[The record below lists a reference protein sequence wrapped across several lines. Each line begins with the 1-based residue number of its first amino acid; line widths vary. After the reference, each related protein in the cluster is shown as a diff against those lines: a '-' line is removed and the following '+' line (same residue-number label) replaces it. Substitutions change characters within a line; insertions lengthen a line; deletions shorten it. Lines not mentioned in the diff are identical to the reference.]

1 MEKKKAPLK
10 YLGKETTRLHLRR
23 LYPFLKNEYRI
34 IDKKEIGS
42 KEVFTELFGDIPYDE
57 NHLKVLFLYQK

>member
-1 MEKKKAPLK
+1 MKKKVELK
-10 YLGKETTRLHLRR
+10 NLGKENTRLHLRR

-42 KEVFTELFGDIPYDE
+42 KEVFLELFGNEPYNE
-57 NHLKVLFLYQK
+57 NNLRVLFLYQN